1 MSMLAPDRTAAER
14 WLSEARRARVLD
26 GSGLSG
32 SVGDPANV
40 DIAGDLLYPGSARE
54 AEGAVY
60 AMLILDGDL
69 VMGISGRKGAPKR
82 FSGTK
87 MKLDSGEITF
97 CPLTPDNATALREV
111 LPFTAPSP
119 VAARDLTFGTGDRLG
134 VANAGHIQAFRRYWA
149 SPVLAQQS
157 VRELTLTNRTY
168 RDVLDA
174 AVWAVFR
181 EGYDG
186 AWGADGDHLKTE
198 EWVKTA
204 LSTGYTMIT
213 ADVSDFIRGEWA
225 LKSASEVEEAWE
237 KLDAGYRKGVE
248 ERYGGLS
255 VPLDTGTAVRF
266 TPEEL
271 HRTVLIYREAVDHS
285 ARLFAAGMEVRSA
298 AFDFELSIDETA
310 TPTTPQAHVFMAKE
324 TGLRGVRVTS
334 VAPRFVGEFQKAVDY
349 AGDLKE
355 FEESFSVH
363 AAVARAMGHRI
374 SVHSGSDKFSA
385 FPIIGR
391 LTKGR
396 FHIKTAGTSWLEA
409 LRVIAQSD
417 RKLFRS
423 LYAHAMKTYPSARKL
438 YHVTPDLSRLPDPK
452 KAPDAE
458 LAALLDQPDGRQ
470 VLHITY
476 GEMLSVQDFSTA
488 IYGTLRNRR
497 DDYERILGDHI
508 GRHLT
513 LLGAQPKE

>member
-1 MSMLAPDRTAAER
+1 MSILAPDRTALER
-14 WLSEARRARVLD
+14 WLAEAKHARVLD

-54 AEGAVY
+54 AAGAVY
-60 AMLILDGDL
+60 AMLVLDGDL
-69 VMGISGRKGAPKR
+69 MLGISGRKGAPKR
-82 FSGTK
+82 FSGVR
-87 MKLDSGEITF
+87 MKLDSGEISF
-97 CPLTPDNATALREV
+97 CPLTPENAAALREV
-111 LPFTAPSP
+111 LPFTVPSP
-119 VAARDLTFGTGDRLG
+119 LSSRDLSFGTGDRLG
-134 VANAGHIQAFRRYWA
+134 LANPGHIQAFRRYWA

-168 RDVLDA
+168 PDVLDS

-204 LSTGYTMIT
+204 LSAGYTMIT

-225 LKSASEVEEAWE
+225 LQGAAEVEEAYGN
-237 KLDAGYRKGVE
+237 LDADYRKGVE
-248 ERYGGLS
+248 ERYLPLS
-255 VPLDTGTAVRF
+255 LPLDTGEAVRF
-266 TPEEL
+266 SPEEL
-271 HRTVLIYREAVDHS
+271 HRTALVYREAVAHT
-285 ARLFAAGMEVRSA
+285 ARLFTAGMEVRSA
-298 AFDFELSIDETA
+298 AFDFELSIDETS

-349 AGDLKE
+349 AGDLGA
-355 FEESFSVH
+355 FEASFSTH

-374 SVHSGSDKFSA
+374 SVHSGSDKFSV
-385 FPIIGR
+385 FPAIGR
-391 LTKGR
+391 LTRGR

-409 LRVIAQSD
+409 LRVIAGSD
-417 RKLFRS
+417 RGLFRS
-423 LYAHAMKTYPSARKL
+423 LYAHALKTYPSARKL
-438 YHVTPDLSRLPDPK
+438 YHVTPDLDRLPDPGK
-452 KAPDAE
+452 VSDGE
-458 LAALLDQPDGRQ
+458 LPGLLDQSDARQ
-470 VLHITY
+470 VLHISY
-476 GEMLSVQDFSTA
+476 GEILNVPDFHLA
-488 IYGTLRNRR
+488 IYRTLRVQRQ
-497 DDYERILGDHI
+497 DYERTVGDHI
-508 GRHLT
+508 SRHLK

>member
-1 MSMLAPDRTAAER
+1 MSMLAPDRSAAER
-14 WLSEARRARVLD
+14 WLGEARRARVLD
-26 GSGLSG
+26 GSGFSG

-54 AEGAVY
+54 AGGAVY

-69 VMGISGRKGAPKR
+69 VLGISGRKGAPKP

-87 MKLDSGEITF
+87 LKLDSGEISF
-97 CPLTPDNATALREV
+97 CPLSPENAAALRDV
-111 LPFTAPSP
+111 LPFTVPSP
-119 VAARDLTFGTGDRLG
+119 LSSRDLTFGTGDRLG
-134 VANAGHIQAFRRYWA
+134 TANPGHIRAFKRYWA

-168 RDVLDA
+168 PDVLNA

-204 LSTGYTMIT
+204 LSAGYTMIT

-225 LKSASEVEEAWE
+225 LKSAAEVEEAYGR
-237 KLDAGYRKGVE
+237 LDAGYRAGVE
-248 ERYGGLS
+248 GRYGSLT
-255 VPLDTGTAVRF
+255 VALDSGEAVRF
-266 TPEEL
+266 GPEDL
-271 HRTVLIYREAVDHS
+271 HRTVLIYREAVDH
-285 ARLFAAGMEVRSA
+285 ATRLFTAGMEVRSA

-310 TPTTPQAHVFMAKE
+310 TPTTAQAHVFMAKE

-349 AGDLKE
+349 SGDLRA
-355 FEESFSVH
+355 FEASFAVH

-374 SVHSGSDKFSA
+374 SVHSGSDKFSV
-385 FPIIGR
+385 FPAIGR
-391 LTKGR
+391 LTRGR

-409 LRVIAQSD
+409 LRVIAEAD
-417 RKLFRS
+417 GRLFRS
-423 LYAHAMKTYPSARKL
+423 LYAHALKTYPSARKL
-438 YHVTPDLSRLPDPK
+438 YHVTPDMSLLPDPK
-452 KAPDAE
+452 KASERD
-458 LAALLDQPDGRQ
+458 LAAALDQPDARQ

-476 GEMLSVQDFSTA
+476 GEMLGVPELHAS
-488 IYGTLRNRR
+488 IYGTLRNKR
-497 DDYERILGDHI
+497 DDYERFLADHI
-508 GRHLT
+508 GRHLK
-513 LLGAQPKE
+513 LLGAQPRE